1 MSLKGACD
9 KLESAFADA
18 ESKLDRVNEKV
29 DQTIAQ
35 ANYSGQAGKFF
46 SSFPIILFLSSHSYI
61 SDGKPSH
68 LLQNLKDIK
77 AEHSNI
83 AKELKDLK
91 ETQDQFVSDILTD
104 LKKLEEAKQQLLT
117 KVGSVNNLP
126 SKK

>member
-35 ANYSGQAGKFF
+35 ANYCGQAGNISDHSMFF
-46 SSFPIILFLSSHSYI
+46 FLLSHSCI

-117 KVGSVNNLP
+117 KVGSVDNLP

>member
-35 ANYSGQAGKFF
+35 ANYSGQA
-46 SSFPIILFLSSHSYI
+46 
-61 SDGKPSH
+61 DGKPSH

-117 KVGSVNNLP
+117 KVGSVDNLP
-126 SKK
+126 SKR

>member
-9 KLESAFADA
+9 KLESAFAVA

-29 DQTIAQ
+29 DQSIAQ
-35 ANYSGQAGKFF
+35 ANTSGQAA
-46 SSFPIILFLSSHSYI
+46 
-61 SDGKPSH
+61 DGKPSH
-68 LLQNLKDIK
+68 LLQNLNDIK

-117 KVGSVNNLP
+117 KVGSVDNLP
-126 SKK
+126 SKR